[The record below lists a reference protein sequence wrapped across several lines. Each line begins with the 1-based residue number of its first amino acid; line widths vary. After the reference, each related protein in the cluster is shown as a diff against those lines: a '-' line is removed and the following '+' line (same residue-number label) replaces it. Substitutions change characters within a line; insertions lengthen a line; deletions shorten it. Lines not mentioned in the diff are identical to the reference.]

1 MFDLTGIE
9 LISYGSVLIL
19 SVVFAFLHLLAV
31 VLIYRQVAMVTQV
44 VKVKLG
50 GCLLLFG
57 LTHVILLFVEF
68 MFILILIVDFIA
80 QLT

>member
-9 LISYGSVLIL
+9 IISYGSVLIL
-19 SVVFAFLHLLAV
+19 SAVFGFLHFLAL
-31 VLIYRQVAMVTQV
+31 VLIYRQVSVVTEV

-57 LTHVILLFVEF
+57 LVHVILLFVEF
-68 MFILILIVDFIA
+68 VFIMILIVDFIA